1 MDALWQ
7 IPSIQLLRAL
17 RDPPPLLR
25 HSSKALILLHLA
37 NRSDT
42 PTHCGEA
49 QYREEE
55 EMDKQ
60 HLVYSSIHLTNI

>member
-1 MDALWQ
+1 M
-7 IPSIQLLRAL
+7 LRY
-17 RDPPPLLR
+17 
-25 HSSKALILLHLA
+25 SSKALILLHLA

>member
-1 MDALWQ
+1 M
-7 IPSIQLLRAL
+7 
-17 RDPPPLLR
+17 
-25 HSSKALILLHLA
+25 ALILLHLA

-42 PTHCGEA
+42 PTTCGEA

-60 HLVYSSIHLTNI
+60 HLVYSSIHLTNIYYEVVASEQ